1 MVNSIEK
8 ANLPYLRLME
18 LRDLSEVMRIEKA
31 SFRLPWSQRFF
42 LEELK
47 VVASHTWVACV
58 SKDENEEIVGYVC
71 CRFLAGEANIL
82 NIAVAPMWRR
92 AGIGRMLLR
101 KIVEE
106 AQRCVCDHVFLEVRK
121 SNTAAQ
127 NLYRSEGFETKGI
140 RKKYYSDNGEDAF
153 IMVLSLPPSS

>member
-1 MVNSIEK
+1 
-8 ANLPYLRLME
+8 ME
-18 LRDLSEVMRIEKA
+18 LGDLPEVMKIEKA

-47 VVASHTWVACV
+47 VTASHTWVACV
-58 SKDENEEIVGYVC
+58 SNGEGEEIAGYVC
-71 CRFLAGEANIL
+71 CRFVAGEANVL

-92 AGIGRMLLR
+92 AGVGRMLLR

-106 AQRCVCDHVFLEVRK
+106 ARRCICYNVFLEVRK
-121 SNTAAQ
+121 SNKAAQ
-127 NLYRSEGFETKGI
+127 NLYCSEGFQTKGI

-153 IMVLSLPPSS
+153 IMVLNLPPAP